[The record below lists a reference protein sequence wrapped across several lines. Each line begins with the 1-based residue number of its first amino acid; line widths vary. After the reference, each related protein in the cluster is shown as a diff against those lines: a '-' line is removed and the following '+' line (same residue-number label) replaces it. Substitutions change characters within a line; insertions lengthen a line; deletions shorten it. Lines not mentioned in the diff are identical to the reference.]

1 LQILFLKG
9 SRSLLMYW
17 QNNYE
22 PGSIASI
29 VLLLRRSVQR
39 FFQHW
44 TIALQFTQ
52 SEAKGRTL
60 VRSYHYSAI
69 MKTLFLLFSLSFV
82 TTISIAQQPDKY
94 ILLKPDRVFD
104 GETMQSGWVVL
115 VKNNKIEQA
124 GAMIFKLPAG
134 TEIIE
139 LKGMTLLPGL
149 IEGHS
154 HLFLHPYNETSW
166 DDQVLKESRAE
177 RTARAVNHA
186 KATLMAGFTTV
197 RDLGTEGA
205 MYDDVGLKK
214 AIEKGVIPGPRMIV
228 ATRAIVV
235 KGTYGPKSPSPDVEL
250 PQGAEEVAGLEEL
263 SKAVRSQIGHGADLV
278 KVYADYRYGP
288 NGEAQPTF
296 SQLELQSA
304 VDIASGSG
312 RKVVAHASTTEG
324 MKRAINAGISTIE
337 HGDGGT
343 EDVFKL
349 MKEKNVAL
357 CPTLAAGAAIQQYR
371 GWKKGIDPEPQS
383 ITNKKKNFQLALQ
396 TGVTICMGGD
406 VGVFSH
412 GDNAREMEL
421 MVEYGM
427 KPIDVLRSAT
437 SINADVFGYGEKIGR
452 IKKDLFAD
460 LIAVDA
466 DPSIDIKNIRKI
478 KLVMKDGV
486 IFKKE

>member
-1 LQILFLKG
+1 MSKLILII
-9 SRSLLMYW
+9 S
-17 QNNYE
+17 
-22 PGSIASI
+22 
-29 VLLLRRSVQR
+29 
-39 FFQHW
+39 FFFVNH
-44 TIALQFTQ
+44 
-52 SEAKGRTL
+52 S
-60 VRSYHYSAI
+60 
-69 MKTLFLLFSLSFV
+69 FS
-82 TTISIAQQPDKY
+82 QQADKY

-104 GETMQSGWVVL
+104 GETMQTGWVVL

-124 GAMIFKLPAG
+124 GAMMFKLPAG

-166 DDQVLKESRAE
+166 DDQVIKESRAE

-228 ATRAIVV
+228 ATRAIVA
-235 KGTYGPKSPSPDVEL
+235 KGTYGPRSPSPDIEF
-250 PQGAEEVAGLEEL
+250 PQGAEEVAGLDEL
-263 SKAVRSQIGHGADLV
+263 SKAVRSQIGHGADV
-278 KVYADYRYGP
+278 IKVYADYRYGP
-288 NGEAQPTF
+288 NGEAMPTF
-296 SQLELQSA
+296 SQQELEWIVSNA
-304 VDIASGSG
+304 TSSG
-312 RKVVAHASTTEG
+312 RKVVAHASTAEG
-324 MKRAINAGISTIE
+324 MKRAIYAGISTIE

-343 EDVFKL
+343 EEVFKL

-357 CPTLAAGAAIQQYR
+357 CPTLAAGDAIQQYR
-371 GWKKGIDPEPQS
+371 GWKKGTDPEPQS
-383 ITNKKKNFQLALQ
+383 IVNKKKSFQLALKS
-396 TGVTICMGGD
+396 GVTICMGGD
-406 VGVFSH
+406 VGVFTH

-427 KPIDVLRSAT
+427 KLLDVLKSAT
-437 SINADVFGYGEKIGR
+437 STNADVFGYGNKIGR

-460 LIAVDA
+460 LIAVDG
-466 DPSIDIKNIRKI
+466 DPSIDIKITRKI
-478 KLVMKDGV
+478 KLVIKDGV
-486 IFKKE
+486 IYKKE